1 MIHGMNEH
9 LLERPTSQEM
19 APSGSESEAGCIYT
33 DACGLNLGKGVGE
46 GKNPF
51 HYGWMHSSTCI
62 SVHKY

>member
-33 DACGLNLGKGVGE
+33 DACGLNLGQGVGE
-46 GKNPF
+46 GKNP
-51 HYGWMHSSTCI
+51 
-62 SVHKY
+62 